1 VGVDGSLTG
10 IFSSFHCVLGLARDV
25 RKRLVMETVSEG
37 GLSGRFWMME
47 GVATLFGK
55 PGSSTGLP
63 GFVWDVGRSRPL
75 KLAA

>member
-1 VGVDGSLTG
+1 
-10 IFSSFHCVLGLARDV
+10 V